1 MNKDTELLFEIGLIK
16 ELQRKGYITE
26 EELNQAI
33 QLLEKNYRSDKQ

>member
-16 ELQRKGYITE
+16 EIQKKGYITE

-33 QLLEKNYRSDKQ
+33 QLLEKNYRGDIQ